1 MEIAMLISPLK
12 KTQRE
17 KKISACQIEKNKMDW
32 EKNNVFQQP

>member
-1 MEIAMLISPLK
+1 MEIAMLILPLK

-17 KKISACQIEKNKMDW
+17 KKINGFQIEKNKTDR